1 MGMEV
6 REISDRSEWDA
17 FVSQAKTGHLMQSYQ
32 WGELMKLDGH
42 RILRLGV
49 LENGRLAAAA
59 LVVIFTFPYVRAPWF
74 YVLRGPVV
82 DDFDSPALPVLINA
96 LHQAAKREHAVVLK
110 VEPHIDEDG
119 PAASQWR
126 QALAR
131 LDFKPNPIPTHVRR
145 SWLLDIAPP
154 EQKLLADM
162 KITWRQNVRKAER
175 SGVQTR
181 VAQTPE
187 DLAAFYR
194 IYQQTSQRDDFT
206 ILPMKHYADILEL
219 FGEDACL
226 YLAESEGETLVGHFL
241 IRYGACCWDMF
252 GATSESQKKLRP
264 GYLLHWK
271 TFLWAKERGC
281 TLYDFRGIPEVLEP
295 GEEMWNVYEYKRG
308 FGGFSQLSLATH
320 DYVYRPL
327 LYWPVTLASRAR
339 VNRRKRARRKWELER
354 AQRGKGA
361 APEGARPEEKEQE
374 TGGAKGAEA

>member
-17 FVSQAKTGHLMQSYQ
+17 FVSQASTGHLMQSYQ
-32 WGELMKLDGH
+32 WGELMKRDGH

-49 LENGRLAAAA
+49 LEQGRLVAAA

-82 DDFDSPALPVLINA
+82 DSPDSPALPVLLNA
-96 LHQAAKREHAVVLK
+96 LHQAAKRERAVVLR
-110 VEPHIDEDG
+110 VEPHVDEDG
-119 PAASQWR
+119 PDAPAWRAA
-126 QALAR
+126 LKR
-131 LDFKPNPIPTHVRR
+131 LGFQPNPIPTHVRR
-145 SWLLDIAPP
+145 SWLLDISLP

-162 KITWRQNVRKAER
+162 KMTWRQNVRKAER

-181 VAQTPE
+181 IAQTPE
-187 DLAAFYR
+187 DLAAFYH
-194 IYQQTSQRDDFT
+194 IYQQTSHRDDFT
-206 ILPMKHYADILEL
+206 ILPMQHYADILEL

-226 YLAESEGETLVGHFL
+226 YLAEYEGETLVGHFL

-252 GATSESQKKLRP
+252 GATSEAQKKLRP
-264 GYLLHWK
+264 GYLLHWR

-308 FGGFSQLSLATH
+308 FGGFSRLSLATH
-320 DYVYRPL
+320 DYIYRPL

-339 VNRRKRARRKWELER
+339 VNWRKRQRRTWELER

-361 APEGARPEEKEQE
+361 GKEGTQNAEKPQE
-374 TGGAKGAEA
+374 TSETKGAEA

>member
-1 MGMEV
+1 MGMQV
-6 REISDRSEWDA
+6 REISDRAQWDA
-17 FVSQAKTGHLMQSYQ
+17 FVSQATTGHLMQSYQ
-32 WGELMKLDGH
+32 WGELMLRDGH

-49 LENGRLAAAA
+49 LEDGQLVAAA

-82 DDFDSPALPVLINA
+82 DAPDSPALPVLINA

-110 VEPHIDEDG
+110 VEPHVDEDG
-119 PAASQWR
+119 PDAAPWR
-126 QALAR
+126 AALAR
-131 LDFKPNPIPTHVRR
+131 QGFKPNPIPTHVRR
-145 SWLLDIAPP
+145 SWLLDISPA

-181 VAQTPE
+181 IAQTPE
-187 DLAAFYR
+187 DLAAFYH

-206 ILPMKHYADILEL
+206 ILPIKHYADILEL

-226 YLAESEGETLVGHFL
+226 YLAESEGATLVGHFL

-308 FGGFSQLSLATH
+308 FGGFSRLSLATH

-354 AQRGKGA
+354 AQRGKVGA
-361 APEGARPEEKEQE
+361 QEGARPEGKEQSA
-374 TGGAKGAEA
+374 GVGQGA